1 MFFIFHVCVAINV
14 VLYIIYCHDASN
26 YLQNK
31 LKSFFHHQFGVIID
45 NNKTYTFP
53 IVFLRIY
60 PFSSLL
66 ILKKFHILG

>member
-14 VLYIIYCHDASN
+14 VLYIIYCHDESN

-45 NNKTYTFP
+45 NNNKYLYISNCIFKN
-53 IVFLRIY
+53 L
-60 PFSSLL
+60 SLFFF
-66 ILKKFHILG
+66 INT